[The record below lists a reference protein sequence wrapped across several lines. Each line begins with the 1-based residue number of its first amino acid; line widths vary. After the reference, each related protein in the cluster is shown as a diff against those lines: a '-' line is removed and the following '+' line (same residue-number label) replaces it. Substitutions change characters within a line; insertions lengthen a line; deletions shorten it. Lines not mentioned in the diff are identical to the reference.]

1 MRKYNKKYKKYQTS
15 SLLKRS
21 NKIKPKERGF
31 ITNWLNSKKL
41 SRILKTIL
49 SILTKDCKNK
59 SKIKKKEFK
68 RKYKKRKKL
77 CYRPKNKKDTRKDVS
92 NVVLDNIFLENV
104 QLIKVE
110 DSVISVDL
118 QIIITEIVQSRLMIL
133 LTAFT
138 VERKDILQDNV
149 PIIRKVCTEKEVH
162 ALAVVQ

>member
-1 MRKYNKKYKKYQTS
+1 M
-15 SLLKRS
+15 
-21 NKIKPKERGF
+21 
-31 ITNWLNSKKL
+31 
-41 SRILKTIL
+41 
-49 SILTKDCKNK
+49 
-59 SKIKKKEFK
+59 
-68 RKYKKRKKL
+68 

>member
-1 MRKYNKKYKKYQTS
+1 
-15 SLLKRS
+15 
-21 NKIKPKERGF
+21 
-31 ITNWLNSKKL
+31 
-41 SRILKTIL
+41 
-49 SILTKDCKNK
+49 
-59 SKIKKKEFK
+59 
-68 RKYKKRKKL
+68 L

-162 ALAVVQ
+162 ALVVVQ